1 MVQFDKIFN
10 NLERAIEIENQARR
24 FDDFEEN
31 ELIVKTEIRIM
42 GQMSLLTNDAVQA
55 QIKLVGTLDV
65 DAAVDGGYYGWV
77 GKKFDELLRAQNLE
91 LDQYA
96 DEIWLPEGASFDQV
110 FSSKHLS
117 CLRLNHLD
125 ALVSK
130 AVKAKVK
137 NKPLIQQALIAY
149 PELRDILRAN
159 DVDLAYFEEEE

>member
-1 MVQFDKIFN
+1 MLTG
-10 NLERAIEIENQARR
+10 LE
-24 FDDFEEN
+24 D
-31 ELIVKTEIRIM
+31 ELITKTEIRIM
-42 GQMSLLTNDAVQA
+42 GQMSLLTNDAVKA

-77 GKKFDELLRAQNLE
+77 GKKFDELLRAQGLE

-96 DEIWLPEGASFDQV
+96 DEIWLPEGASFDEV

-117 CLRLNHLD
+117 CRRLHHLD

-137 NKPLIQQALIAY
+137 NRPLILQALLAY
-149 PELRDILRAN
+149 PELRELLREN
-159 DVDLAYFEEEE
+159 NVDATYFEDEE